1 MPALLIVWLSQGTN
15 TSAEPHKG
23 VRLVGLS
30 QMGCGALN
38 YKGILTSPKLPASV
52 MSTSWKRDEKRYFFK
67 AIKAEGGN
75 TRSNMSCVYLFFLWN
90 FLKNC
95 QVPDETSQTIIFCN
109 IKICKCE
116 MSFHISHFLTDKSI
130 NIETNY
136 YSTE

>member
-95 QVPDETSQTIIFCN
+95 QVPDETSQIIIFCN

-130 NIETNY
+130 NIETN
-136 YSTE
+136 